1 MTVVTLEDAQQRLP
15 ELIATTAP
23 GEEVAITS
31 GDRVVARLV
40 TVEEEEKPRPKFGSA
55 AGSILYMAPDFDE
68 PLEDFKEYM

>member
-1 MTVVTLEDAQQRLP
+1 MTTITLEDAQQRLP
-15 ELIATTAP
+15 ELIAETPP
-23 GEEVAITS
+23 GEEVAITQ

-40 TVEEEEKPRPKFGSA
+40 AVEEVPRKPRRPGSA

>member
-1 MTVVTLEDAQQRLP
+1 MTEVTLEDAQQRLP

-23 GEEVAITS
+23 GEEVAITQ

-40 TVEEEEKPRPKFGSA
+40 TVEGVKPRPRFGSA
-55 AGSILYMAPDFDE
+55 AGAILYMAPDFDE